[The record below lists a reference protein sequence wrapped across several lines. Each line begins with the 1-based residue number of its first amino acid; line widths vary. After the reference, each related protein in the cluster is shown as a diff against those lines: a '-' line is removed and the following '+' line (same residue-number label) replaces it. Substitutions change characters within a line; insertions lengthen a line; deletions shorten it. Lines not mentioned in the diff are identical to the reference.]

1 MINDEYV
8 LDKQQQAKRRKAYLF
23 PAARGYPPLTL
34 NSLSDSP
41 ALIFCGFQILFNKNS
56 PTFLPKTL
64 DKPAK
69 KCGASR
75 LLIKKAL
82 FIPAQPVSIF

>member
-1 MINDEYV
+1 MLYRIP
-8 LDKQQQAKRRKAYLF
+8 LLLF
-23 PAARGYPPLTL
+23 Y
-34 NSLSDSP
+34 SLSDSP
-41 ALIFCGFQILFNKNS
+41 ALIFCGFQIQFYKN
-56 PTFLPKTL
+56 PPLFLPKTL
-64 DKPAK
+64 DKPVK